1 MNFILLAP
9 RQAGRQSCP
18 ISGVTSS
25 VNIWTKFRFTGWKTV
40 LDKPKD
46 TWNYDTSGT
55 PYDYDSIMH
64 YTQTAFAKRD
74 RNGRLLTTIKI
85 KDKSVS
91 CQLMVE
97 SNTVDQKCTE
107 P

>member
-1 MNFILLAP
+1 
-9 RQAGRQSCP
+9 
-18 ISGVTSS
+18 
-25 VNIWTKFRFTGWKTV
+25 V

-55 PYDYDSIMH
+55 PYDYESIMH

-74 RNGRLLTTIKI
+74 RNGRLLTTIEI

-91 CQLMVE
+91 CQIT
-97 SNTVDQKCTE
+97 NGRI
-107 P
+107 